1 MSGRTYATWSWAM
14 GENMRPT
21 DTSQRRAWLVCG
33 AMVALAMLAGPAF
46 AHGVPDA
53 EAQRLANGSLLDFVI
68 SGAIHMVTGYDHLLF
83 LFGVMFFLTRF
94 WEIVKF
100 ITAFTIGHSITLLG
114 ATLLGIQANYYL
126 IDAVIAI
133 SVIYKG
139 FDNVD
144 GFRRAF
150 GIEPPHLLFMVFAFG
165 LIHGFGLS
173 TRLQRVDLPET
184 GLVERIIA
192 FNVGVELGQ
201 IAALVIMVALLAI
214 WRRIKNFTAFAK
226 IANYGLIA
234 AGSLLFLYQMHGW
247 LHTTQ
252 PDEFG
257 FSEDGHYHA
266 HEAMDEEAAR
276 QQEELARQRQGRDT
290 LMPAEDFMQD
300 EEN

>member
-1 MSGRTYATWSWAM
+1 LPISHAKELNLSTLGLMIVVLWATLA
-14 GENMRPT
+14 
-21 DTSQRRAWLVCG
+21 VCG
-33 AMVALAMLAGPAF
+33 PAL

-53 EAQRLANGSLLDFVI
+53 EAQRLANGSLYDFMR
-68 SGAIHMVTGYDHLLF
+68 SGAVHMITGYDHLLF

-114 ATLLGIQANYYL
+114 ATLLGINANYYL

-144 GFRRAF
+144 GFRKGLGMA
-150 GIEPPHLLFMVFAFG
+150 PPNLMLMVFGFG
-165 LIHGFGLS
+165 LVHGFGLS
-173 TRLQRVDLPET
+173 ARLQRVPLPEE

-201 IAALVIMVALLAI
+201 IAALVVMVAVLAI
-214 WRRIKNFTAFAK
+214 WRRLPSFAPFSK
-226 IANYGLIA
+226 AANYGLII
-234 AGSLLFLYQMHGW
+234 AGSLLFLFQMHGW

-252 PDEFG
+252 PDEYG
-257 FSEDGHYHA
+257 FSEDGHYHS
-266 HEAMDEEAAR
+266 HQAMDED
-276 QQEELARQRQGRDT
+276 LARQREDLARQREGRDT
-290 LMPAEDFMQD
+290 LMPAE
-300 EEN
+300 ELSP

>member
-1 MSGRTYATWSWAM
+1 MEKVMKDVAA
-14 GENMRPT
+14 
-21 DTSQRRAWLVCG
+21 RRLALAASVLIG
-33 AMVALAMLAGPAF
+33 VALLAGPAF

-53 EAQRLANGSLLDFVI
+53 EAQRLANGTPLDFMI

-83 LFGVMFFLTRF
+83 LFGVMFFLTKF
-94 WEIVKF
+94 WDIVKF

-139 FDNVD
+139 FD
-144 GFRRAF
+144 
-150 GIEPPHLLFMVFAFG
+150 IEPPHLLFMVFAFG

-201 IAALVIMVALLAI
+201 IAALVVMVALLAI
-214 WRRIKNFTAFAK
+214 WRRFKSFTAFAK

-247 LHTTQ
+247 LHTRY
-252 PDEFG
+252 PDDFG
-257 FSEDGHYHA
+257 FSRDGHYHD
-266 HEAMDEEAAR
+266 HQTMD
-276 QQEELARQRQGRDT
+276 EELARQRENRDT
-290 LMPAEDFMQD
+290 LIAPEDL
-300 EEN
+300 E

>member
-1 MSGRTYATWSWAM
+1 
-14 GENMRPT
+14 
-21 DTSQRRAWLVCG
+21 
-33 AMVALAMLAGPAF
+33 MLLGIIVSTAPAF

-53 EAQRLANGSLLDFVI
+53 EAQRLANGSLLDFLI

-100 ITAFTIGHSITLLG
+100 ITAFTLGHSITLLG
-114 ATLLGIQANYYL
+114 ATLLHVSANYYL

-144 GFRRAF
+144 GFRKGL
-150 GIEPPHLLFMVFAFG
+150 GIEAPNLLFMVFAFG
-165 LIHGFGLS
+165 LVHGFGLS
-173 TRLQRVDLPET
+173 ARIQRVALPEE

-201 IAALVIMVALLAI
+201 IAALIVMVAVLAI
-214 WRRIKNFTAFAK
+214 WRRLSSFAVFAK
-226 IANYGLIA
+226 AANYGLII

-266 HEAMDEEAAR
+266 HEAMDAEAVR

-290 LMPAEDFMQD
+290 LMPAEDLMQD
-300 EEN
+300 KED